1 MKVVMSINADIK
13 DFSPGNISLS
23 PYNASFELYQ
33 HFANRGHDVS
43 FVSPSEVVG
52 SSGAIFQKEYKIKN
66 GEVICVGSNVAPKGD
81 VFFMRGFGQ
90 DAKSV
95 DVTKRFF
102 DAMGQMENRFG
113 FMANSPETAW
123 YDLKN
128 YQKKLDV
135 PFIPSP
141 RIKSLSDLEKSL
153 NDGKRIVAKPH
164 SGFYGKGLLFLDNA
178 SEARKCFRDLS
189 FEGYSFEYGVYGD
202 EPGYFFLDGEPIL
215 KKVLRK
221 PHVFGVQESIGLE
234 VGDIY
239 ENSEELKVA
248 REIIE
253 KTGAFYGRVDFKGQG
268 PNGEVQVL
276 EYNGSGSSQ
285 VGYLD
290 PSNRSLGTYFDFGE
304 RLVKEVEKK
313 VS

>member
-23 PYNASFELYQ
+23 PYNASYELYQ
-33 HFANRGHDVS
+33 DFANRGHDVS

-52 SSGAIFQKEYKIKN
+52 SRGAIFQKEYKIID

-81 VFFMRGFGQ
+81 AFFMRGFGQ
-90 DAKSV
+90 DAKSI

-102 DAMGQMENRFG
+102 DAMGQMENRFN
-113 FMANSPETAW
+113 FMVNSPETAW

-128 YQKKLDV
+128 YQKKLDA

-141 RIKSLSDLEKSL
+141 IIKDLSDLEKSL
-153 NDGKRIVAKPH
+153 NDGKRIVAKPN
-164 SGFYGKGLLFLDNA
+164 SGFLGKGLLFLDSA
-178 SEARKCFRDLS
+178 DEARRHLKNSDFG
-189 FEGYSFEYGVYGD
+189 EYSFEYGVYGD
-202 EPGYFFLDGEPIL
+202 ECGYYFLNNEPIF

-221 PHVFGVQESIGLE
+221 PRIFGVQENLALE

-239 ENSEELKVA
+239 ENLEELKVA
-248 REIIE
+248 REIID
-253 KTGAFYGRVDFKGQG
+253 KTGAFYGRVDFKGEG
-268 PNGEVQVL
+268 PNGEPQVL

-290 PSNRSLGTYFDFGE
+290 SSNRSLGTYFSFGE
-304 RLVKEVEKK
+304 KLVKEVERK
-313 VS
+313 VN